1 MLEPEVLVFMVPIT
15 GILSIAAVKIIRI
28 VTGNELPMSKK
39 DLKKFVEEAKRMQAY
54 NAELEERVQ
63 NLESIVTSMD
73 TELIEGLLQIKA
85 LETPEVSQQKVERMA
100 QAARP
105 RTTKGGANQVHVN
118 APLEENVKTVL
129 NKLLVKVD
137 GLLEQKKKVNKPFGW
152 N

>member
-39 DLKKFVEEAKRMQAY
+39 DLKKFMEEARRVQAY
-54 NAELEERVQ
+54 NAELEQRVQ
-63 NLESIVTSMD
+63 NLESIVTSLD

-85 LETPEVSQQKVERMA
+85 LETPELSQRKVERMA
-100 QAARP
+100 QAAQP
-105 RTTKGGANQVHVN
+105 SSQQAQKVNVN
-118 APLEENVKTVL
+118 APLEENVRTVL
-129 NKLLVKVD
+129 NKLLLKVD
-137 GLLEQKKKVNKPFGW
+137 HLLEQKKKVDKPFGW